1 MCQPIRPHELIEC
14 FHLDHDIFEHNT
26 NSEVVQRLRHIPGP
40 HGLAALFH
48 TIKFAEGAV
57 WSDKST
63 LITGESVDVADWQQV
78 PVFNF
83 NLDPTMTFPLPST
96 QAWLDAT
103 DNDQDLVQI
112 RLALQSGEQLTPAML
127 TEKCYFRIWQ
137 NNQLETEG
145 GLLYYYERS
154 KTARFCQLRLKI
166 VPVAL
171 RATIIAACHSSPF
184 GGHSGIKRTYYRV
197 AARFYWPGMVHDIT
211 EGIRGC
217 SHCQLANQ
225 ASHEEQVELQTLACD
240 RVW

>member
-1 MCQPIRPHELIEC
+1 MRKPTLLNQAMTTGPPASKVERYVKYLSDAEPKDGWPAYSIHHPGPDIAKPQTIPNGKFFGGPAFAIWIERGHHGPVCRPIRPHELIER

-48 TIKFAEGAV
+48 TIKFAEDAV

-83 NLDPTMTFPLPST
+83 NLDPTMTCPLPST

-112 RLALQSGEQLTPAML
+112 
-127 TEKCYFRIWQ
+127 
-137 NNQLETEG
+137 
-145 GLLYYYERS
+145 
-154 KTARFCQLRLKI
+154 
-166 VPVAL
+166 
-171 RATIIAACHSSPF
+171 
-184 GGHSGIKRTYYRV
+184 
-197 AARFYWPGMVHDIT
+197 
-211 EGIRGC
+211 
-217 SHCQLANQ
+217 
-225 ASHEEQVELQTLACD
+225 
-240 RVW
+240 

>member
-48 TIKFAEGAV
+48 TIKFAEDAV

-112 RLALQSGEQLTPAML
+112 RLSLQSGEQLTPARL
-127 TEKCYFRIWQ
+127 TEKCYFRLWQ

-154 KTARFCQLRLKI
+154 KTARFRQLRLKI

-197 AARFYWPGMVHDIT
+197 AAIL
-211 EGIRGC
+211 
-217 SHCQLANQ
+217 LARDG
-225 ASHEEQVELQTLACD
+225 A
-240 RVW
+240 